1 MKTLLLSPNIES
13 LPDPV
18 FPLGLAY
25 IAATLKRAQIPYQVL
40 DLCFAQDYEAAIH
53 RALDNFKPRV
63 IGLSLRNLDNVSFP
77 NYISYLP
84 FFQRVIQTIRQRS
97 QGTVVLGGSGF
108 ALMPQVLLEY
118 FSADFGIIGEGESAF
133 VELLERL
140 EQGERLSKPLKP
152 SLIKDDPAI
161 VENLDALPV
170 PDRSGFDNAA
180 YMKWGGMG
188 NLQTKRGCP
197 FECIYCVYPII
208 EGKRIR
214 LRKPQRV
221 CDEIEGML
229 EMGITNLFIVDNA
242 FNYPPDHAEA
252 ICREI
257 MRRKL
262 DVRWSCYANP
272 KFVAP
277 RLVEWMLR
285 AGCTGMEFGSDA
297 AHHTMLINLGKN
309 FTIDD
314 LKNASTLC
322 RSSGMSFCHSLLLGG
337 PGETME
343 SAQQTMDTIADMS
356 PTAVICMI
364 GIRVFPKT
372 ALHAIALN
380 EGMTSPEEDFLKPV
394 FYLSPATGEGIFPL
408 VERFSKENPNWIF
421 PGLNINMD
429 VNLQKKLRRFGIK
442 GPLWEHMKIGE
453 RFRKHRLSRPQQNRK
468 GRKLTLKERR
478 S

>member
-25 IAATLKRAQIPYQVL
+25 LAATLKRHQIPYEVL
-40 DLCFAQDYEAAIH
+40 DLCFAQDYEAAIDS
-53 RALDNFKPRV
+53 ALDRFRPRV
-63 IGLSLRNLDNVSFP
+63 IGLSLRNLDNVSYP

-84 FFQRVIQTIRQRS
+84 FFRRVVQTIRRRS
-97 QGTVVLGGSGF
+97 RGTVVLGGSGF

-118 FSADFGIIGEGESAF
+118 LGADFGIVGEGESAF
-133 VELLERL
+133 VELLKRL
-140 EQGERLSKPLKP
+140 EQGEGLSGPLKP
-152 SLIKDDPAI
+152 ALIGDDPAI
-161 VENLDALPV
+161 VEDLDALPI
-170 PDRSGFDNAA
+170 PDRSGFDNEA

-197 FECIYCVYPII
+197 FGCIYCVYPII

-214 LRKPQRV
+214 DRNPQQV

-229 EMGITNLFIVDNA
+229 DLGITNLFIVDNV
-242 FNYPPDHAEA
+242 FNYPEDHAEA

-257 MRRKL
+257 IRRKL
-262 DVRWSCYANP
+262 QVRWSCYANP
-272 KFVAP
+272 KFVTP
-277 RLVEWMLR
+277 RLLEWMLR
-285 AGCTGMEFGSDA
+285 AGCTGVEFGSDA

-314 LKNASTLC
+314 LRNASTFC
-322 RSSGMSFCHSLLLGG
+322 RTSGMSFCHSLLLGG

-343 SAQQTMDTIADMS
+343 SAQQTMETISDMS

-364 GIRVFPKT
+364 GIRVFPRT
-372 ALHAIALN
+372 TLHAIALN
-380 EGMTSPEEDFLKPV
+380 EGVISPEEDFLKPV
-394 FYLSPATGEGIFPL
+394 FYLSPA
-408 VERFSKENPNWIF
+408 VEKNILPFVKRFSKENPTWIF
-421 PGLNINMD
+421 PGLNINID
-429 VNLQKKLRRFGIK
+429 LKLQKKLRRFGIK

-453 RFRKHRLSRPQQNRK
+453 RFRKRVRPTSRQNQK
-468 GRKLTLKERR
+468 GVK
-478 S
+478 